1 MAEYCEICGDELDS
15 DDEEYG
21 ICKKCKKI
29 QEEDE
34 EYEKDEDYIDPG
46 IT

>member
-1 MAEYCEICGDELDS
+1 MAEYCEICGDELDP

-21 ICKKCKKI
+21 LCKKCKKS

-34 EYEKDEDYIDPG
+34 EYEKDENYIDPG